1 MRLRD
6 AVTEKYA
13 SDAESVA
20 SGRRSIADPQD
31 VVLAIGVGRV
41 AIGTTFLL
49 APRLSVRILGVDT
62 ASAKRMT
69 FLARMTAA
77 RDIGLGAGTLDAA
90 SSTAVVPWLMAG
102 AAADAVDALALAG
115 AMKRG
120 VVRGVPA
127 AGTVVGAAMV
137 AAVGV
142 WAARAVR

>member
-6 AVTEKYA
+6 AVTKKYA
-13 SDAESVA
+13 PDAESVA
-20 SGRRSIADPQD
+20 PGRRSIADPQD
-31 VVLAIGVGRV
+31 VILAIGVGRV
-41 AIGTTFLL
+41 VIGTTFLL

-90 SSTAVVPWLMAG
+90 SSTTVVPWLLAG
-102 AAADAVDALALAG
+102 AAADAVDALAVGG

-120 VVRGVPA
+120 VARGVPA